1 MWYPVCDT
9 VGASASL
16 RGDRARVEN
25 ALRER
30 KSSDRPQDHV
40 SQSSLKSQRNGTASM
55 LGSKTAD
62 QAAILLRS
70 PHARHASRHILY
82 VRRAAP
88 RRDFGLRAFR
98 NFDSAP
104 HIRAR
109 AAHFLPLYA
118 LRLVHTVP
126 TAESRRVLSA
136 LLHLLSSAGPTHQ
149 CAPSWCSRR
158 SFCACSSFHA
168 RAASSL
174 CCSRNGLGSSDAMS
188 AKVWLTSRWCD
199 SSA

>member
-62 QAAILLRS
+62 QAAILHLLRTLATPVATYFTS
-70 PHARHASRHILY
+70 AALRPDETSVFAPFVISIPLRTSAHGPHTFFPFTLYDLSTLSLQPRVVEYSLLSCISSRVQGRHISVPPRGAPAGASAPARASTR
-82 VRRAAP
+82 VRRPPCAAVGTGWG
-88 RRDFGLRAFR
+88 RRMPCRQRCG
-98 NFDSAP
+98 
-104 HIRAR
+104 
-109 AAHFLPLYA
+109 
-118 LRLVHTVP
+118 
-126 TAESRRVLSA
+126 
-136 LLHLLSSAGPTHQ
+136 
-149 CAPSWCSRR
+149 
-158 SFCACSSFHA
+158 
-168 RAASSL
+168 
-174 CCSRNGLGSSDAMS
+174 
-188 AKVWLTSRWCD
+188 
-199 SSA
+199 

>member
-62 QAAILLRS
+62 QAAILQ
-70 PHARHASRHILY
+70 
-82 VRRAAP
+82 
-88 RRDFGLRAFR
+88 
-98 NFDSAP
+98 
-104 HIRAR
+104 
-109 AAHFLPLYA
+109 
-118 LRLVHTVP
+118 
-126 TAESRRVLSA
+126 
-136 LLHLLSSAGPTHQ
+136 LHLLRTLATPVATYFTSAALRP
-149 CAPSWCSRR
+149 
-158 SFCACSSFHA
+158 
-168 RAASSL
+168 
-174 CCSRNGLGSSDAMS
+174 DEE
-188 AKVWLTSRWCD
+188 TSV
-199 SSA
+199 